1 MISLEACVD
10 SIESA
15 KIAAKGGANRI
26 ELCMGLA
33 LGGLTPSQG
42 LISATIN
49 QLDIPVFVLVRP
61 RAGNFSYSVDEV
73 RIMCE
78 DIKTAKE
85 LGAQGIVCGCLT
97 RELTIDTEV
106 LEQLLEATGTLPF
119 TFHRA
124 FDWITAQT
132 EALKILQTLGVRR
145 ILSSGGAPTAEAGL
159 SRLNELK
166 AQSTTVSIL
175 PGGGITPKN
184 IHLFINS
191 NYTEVH
197 LSATKIIASNTSVL
211 PMNSSRYLV
220 ENGVLQTDEDKLAAI
235 RNSL

>member
-1 MISLEACVD
+1 MISLEVCVD

-15 KIAAKGGANRI
+15 KIAAKGGATRI

-49 QLDIPVFVLVRP
+49 QLDIPIFVLVRP
-61 RAGNFSYSVDEV
+61 RAGNFTYSEDEV
-73 RIMCE
+73 SLMCE
-78 DIKTAKE
+78 DIKIAKE

-97 RELTIDTEV
+97 QELTVDTKV
-106 LEQLLEATGTLPF
+106 LQQLLEATGTLPF

-124 FDWITAQT
+124 FDWIIAQT
-132 EALKILQTLGVRR
+132 EALELLQTLGVRR

-159 SRLNELK
+159 SKLNELK
-166 AQSTTVSIL
+166 ALSTTVSIL
-175 PGGGITPKN
+175 PGGGINPKN

-191 NYTEVH
+191 NFTEVH
-197 LSATKIIASNTSVL
+197 LSAAKIIASDTLVL

-220 ENGVLQTDEDKLAAI
+220 ENGVLQTNEDKLAAI

>member
-1 MISLEACVD
+1 MITLEVCVD

-15 KIAAKGGANRI
+15 KIAAREGANRI

-42 LISATIN
+42 LISAAIN
-49 QLDIPVFVLVRP
+49 QLDIPVFVLIRP
-61 RAGNFSYSVDEV
+61 RAGNFTYSKDEI
-73 RIMCE
+73 RLMCE
-78 DIKTAKE
+78 DIKIAKE

-97 RELTIDTEV
+97 QELTVDTKA
-106 LEQLLEATGTLPF
+106 LQQLLEATGTLPF

-132 EALKILQTLGVRR
+132 EALELLQTLGVRR

-166 AQSTTVSIL
+166 AQSTTVSML
-175 PGGGITPKN
+175 PGGGINPEN
-184 IHLFINS
+184 IHLFIDS
-191 NYTEVH
+191 TFTEVH
-197 LSATKIIASNTSVL
+197 LSATKIIAFDTSVL

-220 ENGVLQTDEDKLAAI
+220 ENGVLQTDEEKLAAI

>member
-1 MISLEACVD
+1 MISLEVCVD

-15 KIAAKGGANRI
+15 KIAAKGGATRI

-97 RELTIDTEV
+97 RELTVDTEV
-106 LEQLLEATGTLPF
+106 LQQLLEATGTLPF

-124 FDWITAQT
+124 FDWITVQT

-159 SRLNELK
+159 LRLNELK
-166 AQSTTVSIL
+166 AQSTTVGIL
-175 PGGGITPKN
+175 PGGGITPQN

-191 NYTEVH
+191 NFTEVH
-197 LSATKIIASNTSVL
+197 LSATKIITSNTSVL